1 MQILNFLCTLHTFL
15 VLSFIQGNVHAPFVS
30 SPRMSFAQ
38 IFKAYSK
45 VLCLNLLPLC
55 VAFVAFWRK
64 NKKGPGEG
72 PGEGHAWN
80 VLSQ

>member
-1 MQILNFLCTLHTFL
+1 MYLLFHLH
-15 VLSFIQGNVHAPFVS
+15 S
-30 SPRMSFAQ
+30 MSFAQ

-64 NKKGPGEG
+64 NKKCPGG
-72 PGEGHAWN
+72 GLGRGM
-80 VLSQ
+80 LGIY